1 MVMNCS
7 CCGEEMKIEKED
19 EASIDYECKA
29 CELTTTIFKRKFTTN
44 PKVSNLE
51 T

>member
-1 MVMNCS
+1 MNCS

-19 EASIDYECKA
+19 EASIDYKCKA